1 MTNVEESRRRALA
14 LASRAPSA
22 HNTQPWRVRAS
33 GNRLLVHADE
43 GRWLRHTDPLRR
55 DLGLALGGF
64 CEALRIALH
73 AEGAGVELR
82 RTEGTFAELIVE
94 GSAAPAPAEASLL
107 RQRQTSRLLYAATP
121 PPGPALAQLEAA
133 ARAGGLRLH
142 LAAGTERASLDEWFF
157 AAARESW
164 LDDRAVGE
172 LRAWTRLDPT
182 GRFSAD
188 DGLSARCLEL
198 GAAETLGMGAL
209 MAPPLRAALHRS
221 FLAPLAAEQA
231 ARAELRLVAG
241 APVLAIVVAEAH
253 SDPLARGAGLL
264 RLWLEAAGLHLAMQP
279 LSVLLDR
286 RGWEV
291 ARHLGVDTRQLVAAL
306 RIGYS
311 APPPLSR
318 RRPVT
323 AWFTT

>member
-209 MAPPLRAALHRS
+209 MAPPCAQRCTARSWPRWPPSRPRAPSCAWSPARRCWPSWWRRRTRIRS
-221 FLAPLAAEQA
+221 RAGPACSACGWRRPACIWPCSRCRCCSIAAAGRWPVTWASTPASWWPPCASATRPRPRSPAA
-231 ARAELRLVAG
+231 AR
-241 APVLAIVVAEAH
+241 
-253 SDPLARGAGLL
+253 
-264 RLWLEAAGLHLAMQP
+264 
-279 LSVLLDR
+279 
-286 RGWEV
+286 
-291 ARHLGVDTRQLVAAL
+291 
-306 RIGYS
+306 
-311 APPPLSR
+311 
-318 RRPVT
+318 
-323 AWFTT
+323 